1 MQQTTLM
8 RIKSNL
14 EKMNKP
20 ENDRQLGN
28 VTGLT
33 IGKPE
38 PKNPGLEKTVG
49 FANPIQEDL

>member
-1 MQQTTLM
+1 M